1 MRVKIAYTVE
11 LEEVENEVKE
21 ILGKGITD
29 IDEALSDSMHVL
41 SELDSS
47 QELPYLVQTL
57 DSSRRK
63 LARAD
68 AILNDCQSILDAYSQ
83 VLKKLE
89 EEQNENQD

>member
-29 IDEALSDSMHVL
+29 IDDALSDSMHVL
-41 SELDSS
+41 SELDSG
-47 QELPYLVQTL
+47 QELPYLVETL

-68 AILNDCQSILDAYSQ
+68 AVLADCQTILDAYNQ
-83 VLKKLE
+83 VLQKLE
-89 EEQNENQD
+89 EEQNES

>member
-29 IDEALSDSMHVL
+29 IDEALRDSMHVL
-41 SELDSS
+41 SELDSG
-47 QELPYLVQTL
+47 QELPYLIETL

-63 LARAD
+63 LAKAD
-68 AILNDCQSILDAYSQ
+68 AILADCQTILDAYSQ
-83 VLKKLE
+83 VLQKLE
-89 EEQNENQD
+89 EEQNEG

>member
-29 IDEALSDSMHVL
+29 IDDALSDSMHVL
-41 SELDSS
+41 SELDSG
-47 QELPYLVQTL
+47 QELPYLVETL

-68 AILNDCQSILDAYSQ
+68 AVLADCQTILDAYRQ
-83 VLKKLE
+83 VLQKLE
-89 EEQNENQD
+89 EEQNES

>member
-41 SELDSS
+41 SELDSG
-47 QELPYLVQTL
+47 QELPYLVETL

-63 LARAD
+63 LAKAD
-68 AILNDCQSILDAYSQ
+68 AVLADCQTILDAYSQ
-83 VLKKLE
+83 VLQKLE
-89 EEQNENQD
+89 EGQNES

>member
-29 IDEALSDSMHVL
+29 IDDALSDSMHVL
-41 SELDSS
+41 SELDSG
-47 QELPYLVQTL
+47 QELPYLIETL

-68 AILNDCQSILDAYSQ
+68 AVLADCQTILDAYNQ
-83 VLKKLE
+83 VLQKLE
-89 EEQNENQD
+89 EEQNES

>member
-41 SELDSS
+41 SELDSG
-47 QELPYLVQTL
+47 QELPYLIQTI

-68 AILNDCQSILDAYSQ
+68 AVLADCKTILDAYAQ
-83 VLKKLE
+83 VLQKLE
-89 EEQNENQD
+89 EEQNEN

>member
-11 LEEVENEVKE
+11 LEEVEDEVKE

-29 IDEALSDSMHVL
+29 IDDALSDSMHVL
-41 SELDSS
+41 SELDSG
-47 QELPYLVQTL
+47 QELPYLVETL

-68 AILNDCQSILDAYSQ
+68 AVLADCQTILDAYNQ
-83 VLKKLE
+83 VLQKLE
-89 EEQNENQD
+89 EEQNES

>member
-41 SELDSS
+41 SELDSG
-47 QELPYLVQTL
+47 QELPYLVETL
-57 DSSRRK
+57 DLSRRK

-68 AILNDCQSILDAYSQ
+68 AVLADCQTILDAYSQ
-83 VLKKLE
+83 VLQKLE
-89 EEQNENQD
+89 EEQNES

>member
-21 ILGKGITD
+21 ILGKSITD

-41 SELDSS
+41 SELDSG
-47 QELPYLVQTL
+47 QELPYLIETL

-63 LARAD
+63 LAKAD
-68 AILNDCQSILDAYSQ
+68 AVLADCQTILDAYSQ
-83 VLKKLE
+83 VLQKLE
-89 EEQNENQD
+89 EEQNES

>member
-29 IDEALSDSMHVL
+29 IDDALSDSMHVL

-68 AILNDCQSILDAYSQ
+68 AILADCQTILDAYSQ
-83 VLKKLE
+83 VLQKLE
-89 EEQNENQD
+89 EEQNES